1 MSHYSTGE
9 LANMFGLSKRTIQ
22 YYDHQQ
28 LLKPAY
34 TDDNQY
40 RMYTEREVEQL
51 HLILVMKSLG
61 LSLKE
66 IKQMLSADGTLQTV
80 RTLLTQKVA
89 ETEAEI
95 RQQQQRL
102 KQMKQMQQM
111 ILDSSRAPVKNLSD
125 IEDAMKQ
132 KPQHQRLMKQMLW
145 MGTTAT
151 LFEVIG
157 IGLSWKYR
165 QFWPAILGFG
175 SAATLAQRMTSKYYQ
190 QVSYMCPNCQKQFKP
205 SYRTWLLAPH
215 TSQTRMLTCPNCGFK
230 GYCTE
235 IYDASMKL

>member
-1 MSHYSTGE
+1 
-9 LANMFGLSKRTIQ
+9 
-22 YYDHQQ
+22 
-28 LLKPAY
+28 
-34 TDDNQY
+34 
-40 RMYTEREVEQL
+40 
-51 HLILVMKSLG
+51 MKSLG
-61 LSLKE
+61 LTLKE
-66 IKQMLSADGTLQTV
+66 IKQMLSVDGTLQTV
-80 RTLLTQKVA
+80 RTLVTRKVE

-95 RQQQQRL
+95 RQQQQQL

-132 KPQHQRLMKQMLW
+132 KPQHQRLVKHMFL

-165 QFWPAILGFG
+165 QLWPAVLGFG
-175 SAATLAQRMTSKYYQ
+175 SAITVAQKMTHTYYQ
-190 QVSYMCPNCQKQFKP
+190 QVSYMCPNCQQQFKP
-205 SYRTWLLAPH
+205 PYRTWLLAPH

>member
-1 MSHYSTGE
+1 
-9 LANMFGLSKRTIQ
+9 
-22 YYDHQQ
+22 
-28 LLKPAY
+28 
-34 TDDNQY
+34 
-40 RMYTEREVEQL
+40 
-51 HLILVMKSLG
+51 
-61 LSLKE
+61 
-66 IKQMLSADGTLQTV
+66 
-80 RTLLTQKVA
+80 
-89 ETEAEI
+89 
-95 RQQQQRL
+95 
-102 KQMKQMQQM
+102 
-111 ILDSSRAPVKNLSD
+111 
-125 IEDAMKQ
+125 MKQ
-132 KPQHQRLMKQMLW
+132 KPQHQRLVKHMFL

-165 QFWPAILGFG
+165 QLWPAVLGFG
-175 SAATLAQRMTSKYYQ
+175 SAITVAQKMTHTYYQQVSYMEVIGIGLSWKYRQLWPAVLGFGSAITVAQKMTHTYYQ

>member
-9 LANMFGLSKRTIQ
+9 LANMFGLTKRTIQ
-22 YYDHQQ
+22 YYDLQHI
-28 LLKPAY
+28 LKPAY
-34 TDDNQY
+34 IDDNQY
-40 RMYTEREVEQL
+40 RMYTEHEVEQL
-51 HLILVMKSLG
+51 RLILVMKSLG
-61 LSLKE
+61 LTLKE
-66 IKQMLSADGTLQTV
+66 IKQMLSVDGTLQTV
-80 RTLLTQKVA
+80 RTLVTRKVE

-95 RQQQQRL
+95 RQQQQQL

-132 KPQHQRLMKQMLW
+132 KPQHQRLVKHMFL

-165 QFWPAILGFG
+165 QLWPAILGFG

-190 QVSYMCPNCQKQFKP
+190 QVSYMCPDCQKQFKP

>member
-22 YYDHQQ
+22 YYDHQHV
-28 LLKPAY
+28 LKPAF

-66 IKQMLSADGTLQTV
+66 IKQMLSVDGTLQTV
-80 RTLLTQKVA
+80 RTLLTRKVK

-95 RQQQQRL
+95 RQQQQQL
-102 KQMKQMQQM
+102 KQMKQMQRM
-111 ILDSSRAPVKNLSD
+111 ILDASHAPVKNLSD

-132 KPQHQRLMKQMLW
+132 KPQHQRLMKRMLW

-151 LFEVIG
+151 LFEAIG

-165 QFWPAILGFG
+165 QVWPAVLGFG
-175 SAATLAQRMTSKYYQ
+175 SAITVAQKMTHTYYQ
-190 QVSYMCPNCQKQFKP
+190 QVSYMCPNCQKQFKSP
-205 SYRTWLLAPH
+205 YRPWLFAPH
-215 TSQTRMLTCPNCGFK
+215 TSQTRLLTCPNCGFK

-235 IYDASMKL
+235 IFDATTN

>member
-1 MSHYSTGE
+1 M
-9 LANMFGLSKRTIQ
+9 R
-22 YYDHQQ
+22 
-28 LLKPAY
+28 
-34 TDDNQY
+34 
-40 RMYTEREVEQL
+40 
-51 HLILVMKSLG
+51 LILVMKSLG
-61 LSLKE
+61 LTLKE
-66 IKQMLSADGTLQTV
+66 IKQMLSVDGTLQTV
-80 RTLLTQKVA
+80 RTLVTRKVE

-95 RQQQQRL
+95 RQQQQQL

-132 KPQHQRLMKQMLW
+132 KPQHQRLVKHMFL

-165 QFWPAILGFG
+165 QLWPAILGFG
-175 SAATLAQRMTSKYYQ
+175 SAITVAQKMTHTYYQ
-190 QVSYMCPNCQKQFKP
+190 QVSYMCPNCQQQFKLP
-205 SYRTWLLAPH
+205 YRTWLFAPH
-215 TSQTRMLTCPNCGFK
+215 TSQTRLLTCPNCGFK

-235 IYDASMKL
+235 IYDTTN

>member
-22 YYDHQQ
+22 YYDHQHI
-28 LLKPAY
+28 LKPAF

-80 RTLLTQKVA
+80 RTLLTRKVE

-95 RQQQQRL
+95 LQQQQQL
-102 KQMKQMQQM
+102 KQMKQM

-132 KPQHQRLMKQMLW
+132 KPQHQRLMKHMLW
-145 MGTTAT
+145 MGATAT
-151 LFEVIG
+151 LCEVIG
-157 IGLSWKYR
+157 IGLSWKSR
-165 QFWPAILGFG
+165 QVWPAVLGFG
-175 SAATLAQRMTSKYYQ
+175 SAITVAQK
-190 QVSYMCPNCQKQFKP
+190 
-205 SYRTWLLAPH
+205 
-215 TSQTRMLTCPNCGFK
+215 
-230 GYCTE
+230 
-235 IYDASMKL
+235 